1 MAPARFD
8 VEAAH
13 PEFPNAHHSGF
24 VGKID
29 LEGLAEGEH
38 SLVVRVRSRD
48 GCEMELIRS
57 FRLDPHARPDRADLN
72 AEYPAWLARR
82 TPSESDLARMRI
94 EGKNLPYQP
103 VISLVV
109 PVYNTPEK
117 YLSLM
122 VDSVMAQT
130 YDKWELC
137 LADDAPRPP
146 TCGRSWIGW
155 PERDARV
162 KVVHL
167 PRNQGISGATQCRPG
182 PGHGGVHRAPRPDD
196 VLMPSALFEVV
207 RALND
212 APATDLIYSDEDK
225 VDDTGRERWDPF
237 FKPDWSPDLLLSTN
251 YVCHFGVYRRSLVEA
266 IGGFRSE
273 YDGSQDYDLV
283 LRFTERTDRIVHL
296 PSILYSWRAIPGSA
310 ARDIM
315 AKPYAVDAARAPST
329 TRSGAAGWRGTSNP
343 ATPWGSGACVTTC
356 AASRRSRW

>member
-1 MAPARFD
+1 MPGPDPVSIGPGHLRVRGWALSKAGIEDVRVFVDGLPREGLAYGTLRFD

-57 FRLDPHARPDRADLN
+57 FRLDPHARPDRGDLN
-72 AEYPAWLARR
+72 AEYPDWLARR

-109 PVYNTPEK
+109 PVYNTPEE

-130 YDKWELC
+130 YGRWELC
-137 LADDAPRPP
+137 LADGASTAPHVRPFLD
-146 TCGRSWIGW
+146 RLA
-155 PERDARV
+155 ERDPRV
-162 KVVHL
+162 KVAHL
-167 PRNQGISGATQCRPG
+167 PAEPGDRRPRNAALALATG
-182 PGHGGVHRAPRPDD
+182 EFIGLLDPDD

-225 VDDTGRERWDPF
+225 VDETGRGPLGPVLQAGLVPRPAALDELRVPF
-237 FKPDWSPDLLLSTN
+237 
-251 YVCHFGVYRRSLVEA
+251 RRLPA
-266 IGGFRSE
+266 IAGRGHR
-273 YDGSQDYDLV
+273 
-283 LRFTERTDRIVHL
+283 RL
-296 PSILYSWRAIPGSA
+296 PPRL
-310 ARDIM
+310 
-315 AKPYAVDAARAPST
+315 
-329 TRSGAAGWRGTSNP
+329 
-343 ATPWGSGACVTTC
+343 
-356 AASRRSRW
+356 

>member
-1 MAPARFD
+1 MVQPITDLQRDLDRPSAGVDEQPAPSLPERGAPLSITAPPPPPAPEPGSILATCDMPGPDPVSIGPGHLRVRGWALSKAGIEDVSVFIDGLPREGLAYGAVRFD

-57 FRLDPHARPDRADLN
+57 FRLDPYARPDRADLN
-72 AEYPAWLARR
+72 AEYPGWLARR

-94 EGKNLPYQP
+94 EGANLRYQP

-137 LADDAPRPP
+137 LADDASTAPHVRPFLD
-146 TCGRSWIGW
+146 RLAR
-155 PERDARV
+155 RDARV
-162 KVVHL
+162 KVAHL
-167 PRNQGISGATQCRPG
+167 SAEPGDFRGLQCRPG
-182 PGHGGVHRAPRPDD
+182 AGHGGVHRAPRP
-196 VLMPSALFEVV
+196 
-207 RALND
+207 
-212 APATDLIYSDEDK
+212 
-225 VDDTGRERWDPF
+225 
-237 FKPDWSPDLLLSTN
+237 
-251 YVCHFGVYRRSLVEA
+251 
-266 IGGFRSE
+266 
-273 YDGSQDYDLV
+273 
-283 LRFTERTDRIVHL
+283 
-296 PSILYSWRAIPGSA
+296 
-310 ARDIM
+310 
-315 AKPYAVDAARAPST
+315 
-329 TRSGAAGWRGTSNP
+329 
-343 ATPWGSGACVTTC
+343 
-356 AASRRSRW
+356 